1 MKRYRAFVA
10 KQAAADRELSM
21 GKMLSSIL
29 ALILFSGCAA
39 VASGPRVQNGQ
50 VRFVLRAPSA
60 ASVVVTGSFNR
71 WDSRGHALS
80 GPDGRG
86 VWSVTLPLPPG
97 RYEYAFILDGTVWQT
112 DPEAPF
118 VDDGFGGKNSV
129 VEVR

>member
-1 MKRYRAFVA
+1 MK
-10 KQAAADRELSM
+10 
-21 GKMLSSIL
+21 KMLSSML
-29 ALILFSGCAA
+29 VLLFFSGCAA
-39 VASGPRVQNGQ
+39 ASSGPQLQNGQ
-50 VRFVLRAPSA
+50 VRFALHAPSA
-60 ASVVVTGSFNR
+60 ASVAVTGNFNR

-97 RYEYAFILDGTVWQT
+97 RYEYAFIIDGTVWQA
-112 DPEAPF
+112 DPGAPS